1 MLGSRPKKMMNMY
14 IYDILRRNTDA
25 EHPMTQREI
34 QKRLESEYDMTVD
47 RKAVKANLEDLINDG
62 SYNIEYSTK
71 IRFTPNRS
79 TGEIEKSE
87 ILTGFYYNNVFT
99 DSELRLLMDSV
110 LFSKSIPMANKK
122 ELLVKLKDL
131 SNKYFKFSTANIRF
145 YEAADREI
153 NKELFYT
160 IEVLD
165 EAISNGLQVKFLY
178 NEYGV
183 DKKLHHRINKN
194 GDVREY
200 IINPYTM
207 VANGGK
213 YYLICNYDKYDN
225 LSHYR
230 IDRISNI
237 EILDTPRKPKKQVE
251 GLVGLDVAKYM
262 QEHIFMFGGKSI
274 RAKFE
279 MPKYLISD
287 VLDSFGANVNFTDI
301 GDGNVHFNLSQ
312 PVAMEKQA
320 FLDLW
325 KEMNGIVHGIVREM
339 GGSISAEH
347 GIGQLKRDELERLG
361 DPAALALMRAVKS
374 ALDPGELLNPGKLV
388 PQTR

>member
-1 MLGSRPKKMMNMY
+1 M
-14 IYDILRRNTDA
+14 
-25 EHPMTQREI
+25 
-34 QKRLESEYDMTVD
+34 
-47 RKAVKANLEDLINDG
+47 
-62 SYNIEYSTK
+62 
-71 IRFTPNRS
+71 
-79 TGEIEKSE
+79 
-87 ILTGFYYNNVFT
+87 
-99 DSELRLLMDSV
+99 
-110 LFSKSIPMANKK
+110 
-122 ELLVKLKDL
+122 
-131 SNKYFKFSTANIRF
+131 
-145 YEAADREI
+145 
-153 NKELFYT
+153 
-160 IEVLD
+160 LD

-287 VLDSFGANVNFTDI
+287 VLDSFGANVNFADI
-301 GDGNVHFNLSQ
+301 GDGNVLTSVKVNENDIRYWARLYASQ
-312 PVAMEKQA
+312 IKITEPKELVDMCKQDME
-320 FLDLW
+320 
-325 KEMNGIVHGIVREM
+325 N
-339 GGSISAEH
+339 
-347 GIGQLKRDELERLG
+347 
-361 DPAALALMRAVKS
+361 ALALYQ
-374 ALDPGELLNPGKLV
+374 EL
-388 PQTR
+388 

>member
-14 IYDILRRNTDA
+14 VYDILRRNTDA

-183 DKKLHHRINKN
+183 DK
-194 GDVREY
+194 
-200 IINPYTM
+200 
-207 VANGGK
+207 
-213 YYLICNYDKYDN
+213 
-225 LSHYR
+225 
-230 IDRISNI
+230 
-237 EILDTPRKPKKQVE
+237 
-251 GLVGLDVAKYM
+251 
-262 QEHIFMFGGKSI
+262 
-274 RAKFE
+274 
-279 MPKYLISD
+279 
-287 VLDSFGANVNFTDI
+287 NFIT
-301 GDGNVHFNLSQ
+301 V
-312 PVAMEKQA
+312 
-320 FLDLW
+320 
-325 KEMNGIVHGIVREM
+325 
-339 GGSISAEH
+339 
-347 GIGQLKRDELERLG
+347 
-361 DPAALALMRAVKS
+361 
-374 ALDPGELLNPGKLV
+374 
-388 PQTR
+388 

>member
-1 MLGSRPKKMMNMY
+1 MLGSRPKKMINMY

-71 IRFTPNRS
+71 IRFTPNRL
-79 TGEIEKSE
+79 TGEIEKNE
-87 ILTGFYYNNVFT
+87 VLTGFYYNAVFT
-99 DSELRLLMDSV
+99 DFELRLLMDSV
-110 LFSKSIPMANKK
+110 LFSKSIPTGNKK
-122 ELLVKLKDL
+122 DLLNKLKDL
-131 SNKYFKFSTANIRF
+131 SNKYFKFSTTNIQS
-145 YEAADREI
+145 YEAVDREI

-165 EAISNGLQVKFLY
+165 EAITKGLQVKFFY
-178 NEYGV
+178 NEYGA
-183 DKKLHHRINKN
+183 DKKLHHRLNEN

-213 YYLICNYDKYDN
+213 YYLICNYNKYDN

-237 EILDTPRKPKKQVE
+237 EILDTPRKPKNQVE

-279 MPKYLISD
+279 MPSYLISD
-287 VLDSFGANVNFTDI
+287 VLDSFRANVDFKDLGNDMVLASVKINENDMRFWARQYASQIKITDPKEL
-301 GDGNVHFNLSQ
+301 VE
-312 PVAMEKQA
+312 MCKQDMA
-320 FLDLW
+320 
-325 KEMNGIVHGIVREM
+325 N
-339 GGSISAEH
+339 
-347 GIGQLKRDELERLG
+347 
-361 DPAALALMRAVKS
+361 ALALYQDS
-374 ALDPGELLNPGKLV
+374 
-388 PQTR
+388 

>member
-1 MLGSRPKKMMNMY
+1 MLGSRPKKIMNMY
-14 IYDILRRNTDA
+14 IYDMLRRNTDA

-237 EILDTPRKPKKQVE
+237 EILDTPRKPKNQVE

-287 VLDSFGANVNFTDI
+287 VLDSFGANVNFADI
-301 GDGNVHFNLSQ
+301 GDGNVLTSVKVNENDIRYWARLYASQ
-312 PVAMEKQA
+312 IKITEPKELVDMCKQDMENA
-320 FLDLW
+320 
-325 KEMNGIVHGIVREM
+325 
-339 GGSISAEH
+339 
-347 GIGQLKRDELERLG
+347 LKLYD
-361 DPAALALMRAVKS
+361 V
-374 ALDPGELLNPGKLV
+374 
-388 PQTR
+388 

>member
-1 MLGSRPKKMMNMY
+1 MLGARPKKMMNMY
-14 IYDILRRNTDA
+14 ILDILKRNTDA
-25 EHPMTQREI
+25 EHPMTQNEI
-34 QKRLESEYDMTVD
+34 RKRLESDYEMTVD

-62 SYNIEYSTK
+62 SYNIEYTAK
-71 IRFTPNRS
+71 VRFTPNAK

-110 LFSKSIPMANKK
+110 LFSKSIPTGNKK
-122 ELLVKLKDL
+122 EMLGKLKNL
-131 SNKYFKFSTANIRF
+131 SNRYFKFSTANIQS
-145 YEAADREI
+145 YESVDREM

-165 EAISNGLQVKFLY
+165 EAISKGLQVRFMY
-178 NEYGV
+178 NEYGA
-183 DKKLHHRINKN
+183 DKKLHHRINEN

-200 IINPYTM
+200 VINPYIMAT
-207 VANGGK
+207 NCGK

-225 LSHYR
+225 ISNYR

-237 EILDTPRKPKKQVE
+237 EILDTPRKPKNKVE

-279 MPKYLISD
+279 MPGYLISD
-287 VLDSFGANVNFTDI
+287 VLDSFRANVDFEDL
-301 GDGNVHFNLSQ
+301 GDGMVLASVKVNENDMRFWARQYAGQIKITEPKELVDIC
-312 PVAMEKQA
+312 KQ
-320 FLDLW
+320 DL
-325 KEMNGIVHGIVREM
+325 V
-339 GGSISAEH
+339 
-347 GIGQLKRDELERLG
+347 Q
-361 DPAALALMRAVKS
+361 ALALYK
-374 ALDPGELLNPGKLV
+374 K
-388 PQTR
+388 